1 VSGIRFKRE
10 LEILK
15 EQRCVPLLMRELTI
29 GGEIEQSVHAAEDR
43 QRELRI
49 AVIDH
54 RLREVRGHVENEF
67 AVSQQQDR
75 ARRDFERSR

>member
-1 VSGIRFKRE
+1 VAGIRFKRE

-15 EQRCVPLLMRELTI
+15 EQRRVPLLTRELTI
-29 GGEIEQSVHAAEDR
+29 GGEVEQFVHAAEDR

-54 RLREVRGHVENEF
+54 RLREIRGHVENEF
-67 AVSQQQDR
+67 AVAQQQSR
-75 ARRDFERSR
+75 ACRDFERSR